1 MRANTGPNDVYNRG
15 RRDKTARQVL
25 VGVAVLNS
33 KHNLFHTPVIS
44 NTLRKVRMPV
54 NTALVGPNYDIFGVR
69 NLEPKDK
76 SCASGCMLSFI
87 LLRRIH
93 S

>member
-1 MRANTGPNDVYNRG
+1 MCITGGGETRQP
-15 RRDKTARQVL
+15 DKVL
-25 VGVAVLNS
+25 VGVAVPNS